1 MVINR
6 IGDLRRVAG
15 NYDLFKVFEKL
26 RCQLSLS
33 TSIMTGWVILGL
45 RHRFD
50 TEQPTLLDLELVN
63 NRDRPSSNGGSGT
76 RSNVNSTTNQDR
88 ENNVVSK

>member
-33 TSIMTGWVILGL
+33 TSIMTG
-45 RHRFD
+45 
-50 TEQPTLLDLELVN
+50 
-63 NRDRPSSNGGSGT
+63 
-76 RSNVNSTTNQDR
+76 
-88 ENNVVSK
+88 